1 MDTLYPVGPS
11 SVPANL
17 TAPSATYRRHAWLAM
32 AGLLTFV
39 CFYLALLGWFGWTA
53 YRLIGALT
61 AGTSD
66 NPLAAAAVG
75 GCAGFL
81 ALFMAK
87 ALVFIKRG
95 AQSDDIELKPA
106 DQPRLFAF
114 LHRLADEAGAPR
126 PHRVYVSPRVNAAVF
141 YDLSIANL
149 ILPSRKNLEIGLALV
164 NVLNLGELKAVLAH
178 EFGHFAQRTMAV
190 GRWVYIAQQ
199 IASHIIAKRDA
210 FDKFLLGLSR
220 IDLRVAW
227 IGWILRLIV
236 WSIRSLV
243 ELIFRIVVLAQ
254 RALSREMEYQADL
267 VAASLTG
274 SDALV
279 NALHKLHA
287 ADDAWDRA
295 VNFGSTEIG
304 QKRTVRDL
312 FAVQTRI
319 IEKMR
324 VILADPL
331 YGAAP
336 EVPAIAPDR
345 HRVFRNELAQPPQMW
360 STHPANADREH
371 NVKRQ
376 YIAAPVDT
384 RPAWV
389 LFDGTDELRRAMS
402 AGVYTGEL
410 PPAVDIDLSLR
421 HLDDDYAR
429 PNLDRRYR
437 GSFLGRSVVRHVASV
452 NDLYSAVAENEDL
465 PKRITAL
472 YGDDHDRDLDRLRE
486 LQQEK
491 QTLAGLQAGYLT
503 APGGVVRWRGSQL
516 ARRELPRVLKDLERE
531 ILPVMQ
537 SIQAHDQRCRSLHL
551 AAAQRLGGGWEA
563 YLRGLAAALHY
574 ADHALAD
581 LRDAQGYFGNTY
593 GVVTADGN
601 VSANELTRL
610 LQACNVL
617 QSTLSAIYHAAG
629 RVQLGAGL
637 LGRMRITGWSE
648 ALGDLKL
655 PPATNENINDWMRV
669 IDGWVNA
676 TASALAGLRDAAL
689 ELLLSAE
696 HHVAQAIAADAA
708 VEAAPEAS
716 RLDIQ
721 YVTLLP
727 GSERKRQEK
736 LGWWDRFQTADGWV
750 ASIARFGVAAGIVGS
765 VLFLGGA
772 TGHSVVSIYNG
783 LARTVQV
790 SIDNQNVSLQPHA
803 HTTMDLT
810 RADTHAI
817 EARTAGGQVIESFNS
832 DNAVT
837 ASHYVYNVAGAAS
850 LVEWTAS
857 YGSAAKV
864 PPRPLGAPRWSTTGV
879 EHVFGEPPE
888 TISTKSG
895 GGTRSALAALS
906 DNRATMILSDLDPA
920 AQAPLIRSRALWDEA
935 ESPYVVEWLGAA
947 AKLPDFADILAQRL
961 QRSPDEVVS
970 LRAEQDAAE
979 GEAHRSVCE
988 KHQAMSAANPKSGDL
1003 NYLAVRC
1010 TDDGPQQRAAFLS
1023 AMQQWPDNAWL
1034 EFAAAH
1040 ALAETAQWRD
1050 AAVHMKH
1057 ATERLPA
1064 VADWARVDLARLIRM
1079 SPGPDMAEISTLAKQ
1094 SDYLAQYVAIETG
1107 RDLDEDTGLLAYAQ
1121 LGRGEFDAALA
1132 EAAKNANHRDE
1143 ILLLVAASEGATA
1156 DQLNAGLAAAIDTE
1170 LNDTT
1175 AWPAVAL
1182 AMRQSV
1188 DPGPWLERARA
1199 ASNEEDSVKI
1209 WPFLQAVHTGAQA
1222 QQAEALLGAIAAR
1235 ERGIAYAGAVVL
1247 LGDRCPDTWRD
1258 GAKRLLFA
1266 FEHPYFR

>member
-17 TAPSATYRRHAWLAM
+17 TAPSATYKRHAWLAM
-32 AGLLTFV
+32 AGLLVFV
-39 CFYLALLGWFGWTA
+39 GFYLALLGWFAWTA
-53 YRLIGALT
+53 YRLIGALA

-66 NPLAAAAVG
+66 NPLAAAGVG
-75 GCAGFL
+75 ICAAFL

-87 ALVFIKRG
+87 ALIFIKRG

-149 ILPSRKNLEIGLALV
+149 IFPSRKNLEIGLALV

-210 FDKFLLGLSR
+210 FDKFLLGLSQV
-220 IDLRVAW
+220 DLRVAW
-227 IGWILRLIV
+227 IGWLLRLIV

-336 EVPAIAPDR
+336 EVPVTAPDR

-360 STHPANADREH
+360 STHPANADREQ

-389 LFDGTDELRRAMS
+389 LFDRADDLRSTMS

-410 PPAVDIDLSLR
+410 PPAVDIDVSLR
-421 HLDDDYAR
+421 HLDADYAR

-437 GSFLGRSVVRHVASV
+437 GSFLGRSIVRHVASV

-465 PKRITAL
+465 PARIAAL

-486 LQQEK
+486 LTQEK

-516 ARRELPRVLKDLERE
+516 ARRELPRVLKELEQE
-531 ILPVMQ
+531 IAPVMQ
-537 SIQAHDQRCRSLHL
+537 SIHAHDRRCRSLHL
-551 AAAQRLGGGWEA
+551 AAAQRLGGGWED
-563 YLRGLAAALHY
+563 YLRGMAAALHY

-581 LRDAQGYFGNTY
+581 LRDAQGFFANTY

-601 VSANELTRL
+601 VSATELTRL

-637 LGRMRITGWSE
+637 LGRMRVASWAE
-648 ALGDLKL
+648 ALGEFKL
-655 PPATNENINDWMRV
+655 PPATKDNINDWMRV

-676 TASALAGLRDAAL
+676 TAASLAGLRDAAL
-689 ELLLSAE
+689 ELLVSAE

-727 GSERKRQEK
+727 GSERKRQQK
-736 LGWWDRFQTADGWV
+736 LGWWDRFQTADGWM
-750 ASIARFGVAAGIVGS
+750 ASIARFGIAGGIVGS
-765 VLFLGGA
+765 VLFLGG
-772 TGHSVVSIYNG
+772 SVGYSMLHIYNG
-783 LARTVQV
+783 LERTVLV
-790 SIDNQNVSLQPHA
+790 RVDDFSTKVAA
-803 HTTMDLT
+803 HSHDSVALT
-810 RADTHAI
+810 RGGMHRI
-817 EARTAGGQVIESFNS
+817 EALTEGGRTIESFAP
-832 DNAVT
+832 DTTDFGAQF
-837 ASHYVYNVAGAAS
+837 VYNVAGAAVLIQS
-850 LVEWTAS
+850 TAT
-857 YGSAAKV
+857 YGNATEV
-864 PPRPLGAPRWSTTGV
+864 PDVNLGAQRWLTTGA
-879 EHVFGEPPE
+879 EHVFTEAPDS
-888 TISTKSG
+888 ISTKSG
-895 GGTRSALAALS
+895 GATRAVLMALS
-906 DNRATMILSDLDPA
+906 DMSPGQLLSGLDVSAQPAVIRAH
-920 AQAPLIRSRALWDEA
+920 ALWDEINT
-935 ESPYVVEWLGAA
+935 PHVVEWLGRAA
-947 AKLPDFADILAQRL
+947 DLEGFDDIVAKRQL
-961 QRSPDEVVS
+961 RSPDEVVS

-979 GEAHRSVCE
+979 GEAHQRVCE

-1003 NYLAVRC
+1003 RYLALRC
-1010 TDDGPQQRAAFLS
+1010 TEDGPDQRAAFLA

-1040 ALAETAQWRD
+1040 ALAETLQWRE
-1050 AAVHMKH
+1050 AAVHMQH
-1057 ATERLPA
+1057 ATDRLPA

-1079 SPGPDMAEISTLAKQ
+1079 SPGPDVAEIGELANQ
-1094 SDYLAQYVAIETG
+1094 SGYLAQYLAMESG
-1107 RDLDEDTGLLAYAQ
+1107 QGLDEASGLLAYAQ
-1121 LGRGEFDAALA
+1121 LGHGEFDAALA
-1132 EAAKNANHRDE
+1132 EAAKNAGHRDE
-1143 ILLLVAASEGATA
+1143 IVLLVAASEGATA
-1156 DQLNAGLAAAIDTE
+1156 DQVEAGLGATISTE

-1175 AWPAVAL
+1175 VWPALAL
-1182 AMRQSV
+1182 AMRQAV
-1188 DPGPWLERARA
+1188 DVAPWLERART
-1199 ASNEEDSVKI
+1199 ASDEDDAEMI
-1209 WPFLQAVHTGAQA
+1209 WSFLQSVHAGTPTR
-1222 QQAEALLGAIAAR
+1222 QAETLLGAMGPR
-1235 ERGIAYAGAVVL
+1235 ERGIAYASAVVL
-1247 LGDRCPDTWRD
+1247 LGDRSPDVWRD
-1258 GAKRLLFA
+1258 GAKRLLFG
-1266 FEHPYFR
+1266 FEHPFFR